1 MNVDVFKE
9 GSSSQGRRTSH
20 EYAREAIRR
29 AILRGDL
36 AGGSRLIQTEIAAQ
50 LKLSTTPVREAIRDL
65 ITQGLI
71 THDPHRGGIVREL
84 NWEEMQDIVRIRQGL
99 DRVAAEMAVQRI
111 TAAEIDRAELLCGRL
126 DEESD
131 IGTWVELNEQFHF
144 VFHEA
149 TGSWRMIG
157 ILKSLE
163 DAAGI
168 YVAQAQRLHPDLRRL
183 AQKHHREII
192 AAYRRS
198 DVDAITRVML
208 EHVAIPVE
216 STEPER
222 TGPDPTL

>member
-1 MNVDVFKE
+1 VDALLG

-99 DRVAAEMAVQRI
+99 DRAAAEMAVERI
-111 TAAEIDRAELLCGRL
+111 TATEIDRAELLCGRL

-131 IGTWVELNEQFHF
+131 LGTWVELNEQFHF

-149 TGSWRMIG
+149 TGSWRMTG

-163 DAAGI
+163 EAAGV

-183 AQKHHREII
+183 AQTHHRELI

-198 DVDAITRVML
+198 DVEAITKVMH

-222 TGPDPTL
+222 AGPDPATR

>member
-1 MNVDVFKE
+1 M
-9 GSSSQGRRTSH
+9 
-20 EYAREAIRR
+20 
-29 AILRGDL
+29 
-36 AGGSRLIQTEIAAQ
+36 IQTEIAAQ

-84 NWEEMQDIVRIRQGL
+84 RWDEMQDIVRIRQGL
-99 DRVAAEMAVQRI
+99 DRVAAEMAIERI
-111 TAAEIDRAELLCGRL
+111 TPAEIARAELLCDRL

-131 IGTWVELNEQFHF
+131 LGTWVELNEQFHF

-183 AQKHHREII
+183 AQKHHRELI
-192 AAYRRS
+192 AAYRS
-198 DVDAITRVML
+198 GDVEAIVRIMHQ
-208 EHVAIPVE
+208 HVAIPVE
-216 STEPER
+216 STEPQR
-222 TGPDPTL
+222 GSPDLGVQS